1 MRQFDFQKF
10 LKNNP
15 LLKEGYTPDERIYVG
30 KPSKTGPLAAASDS
44 LYSMEK
50 ALKQL
55 DRVIDSNPDIS
66 AKSVIKMVLKTLND
80 IRTKQK
86 IGMNESDVKEGYT
99 PSDKIYIG
107 PPVKSGPLSVASSY
121 LQVLEKNMKT
131 LNKIADSNP
140 DITAKKITSMVLK
153 TFEDIRAA
161 QKSGDPLFQGD
172 FSMNEG
178 IDNAGGIDLRQLKA
192 TINAIEDDTSFLDGV
207 TDREF
212 VAALK
217 KLELTFRKNDR
228 GVQMDYLI
236 GRRGNGR
243 IFSNKD
249 GNWTAD
255 YWV

>member
-15 LLKEGYTPDERIYVG
+15 LLKEGYTPDERIYIG
-30 KPSKTGPLAAASDS
+30 KASKTGPLAAASDS

-86 IGMNESDVKEGYT
+86 IGMNESGVKEGYT

-172 FSMNEG
+172 FSMNENKQVTVAG
-178 IDNAGGIDLRQLKA
+178 TDMTNTAKSYWNKFDTKKRIDFLVGAGYSKPVATDLSS
-192 TINAIEDDTSFLDGV
+192 EDWDSLETEVQKGFTAPFNLM
-207 TDREF
+207 
-212 VAALK
+212 
-217 KLELTFRKNDR
+217 KLL
-228 GVQMDYLI
+228 
-236 GRRGNGR
+236 GRM
-243 IFSNKD
+243 
-249 GNWTAD
+249 
-255 YWV
+255 